1 MRALL
6 IVAVAGIALSGLS
19 CINPF
24 APRLNTEL
32 GVQLCGDLS
41 QAENVF
47 CTFRNAY
54 LFKDTTLYGSLLAPS
69 FVFIYT
75 DYDQLVEKNWGRDDE
90 MRLTYTMFQSV
101 QSLAL
106 TWNTEISLTETD
118 TLFSVERGY
127 TLSVS
132 FSTTDVVQVN
142 GVASF
147 LFLRPHAGDNWQI
160 LRWQDKSNF

>member
-1 MRALL
+1 MRTLL
-6 IVAVAGIALSGLS
+6 VAVLALSGLS
-19 CINPF
+19 CLNPF
-24 APRLNTEL
+24 APHLNTEL
-32 GVQLCGDLS
+32 GVQLCGDHS

-47 CTFRNAY
+47 CSFRNAY

-106 TWNTEISLTETD
+106 TWNTELALNETD
-118 TLFSVERGY
+118 TQLSVERGY
-127 TLSVS
+127 TLTVS
-132 FSTTDVVQVN
+132 FSSADVAQVN

-147 LFLRPHAGDNWQI
+147 IFLRPHAGEPWQI

>member
-1 MRALL
+1 MRMLL
-6 IVAVAGIALSGLS
+6 IALFALSGLS
-19 CINPF
+19 CLNPF
-24 APRLNTEL
+24 APRLNTGL
-32 GVQLCGDLS
+32 GVQICGDLT

-47 CTFRNAY
+47 CSFRNAY
-54 LFKDTTLYGSLLAPS
+54 LFKDTTLYGSLLSPD

-106 TWNTEISLTETD
+106 TWNTEIALNETD
-118 TLFSVERGY
+118 TLLSVERGY
-127 TLSVS
+127 TLTVS
-132 FSTTDVVQVN
+132 FSTADVAQVN
-142 GVASF
+142 GVANF
-147 LFLRPHAGDNWQI
+147 VFLRPRAGESWQI